1 MLRVLFAVIYT
12 ALTFGA
18 NGAAMAG
25 PAEAAALLSGDMK
38 KLVIHPEPKPLPDVG
53 LLGLDEAPQS
63 LSDWRGQWVV
73 ANFWATWCAPCR
85 QEMPSLDRLEAAMGG
100 ERLAV
105 VTIATGRNAVPAIT
119 RFFDEAGVTRLT
131 ALRDPKSGLA
141 RQIGVMGLP
150 VTLVL
155 DPEGREVARLIGDAE
170 WDAPEALAVLAV
182 MIR

>member
-1 MLRVLFAVIYT
+1 M
-12 ALTFGA
+12 
-18 NGAAMAG
+18 
-25 PAEAAALLSGDMK
+25 
-38 KLVIHPEPKPLPDVG
+38 
-53 LLGLDEAPQS
+53 
-63 LSDWRGQWVV
+63 
-73 ANFWATWCAPCR
+73 
-85 QEMPSLDRLEAAMGG
+85 
-100 ERLAV
+100 
-105 VTIATGRNAVPAIT
+105 PAIT

-170 WDAPEALAVLAV
+170 WDAPEALAVLGA